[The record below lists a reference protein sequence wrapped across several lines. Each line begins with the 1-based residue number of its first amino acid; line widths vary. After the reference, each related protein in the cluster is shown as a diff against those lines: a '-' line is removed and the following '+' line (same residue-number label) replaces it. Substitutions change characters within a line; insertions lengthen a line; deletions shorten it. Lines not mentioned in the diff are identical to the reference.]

1 MKEAG
6 SHKGFLGFNLLGMT
20 WSGHQLFQF
29 LANMTTGQDER
40 KVVTD
45 AIKSPSSRYAHSL
58 SLSSSCRNRFASRCS
73 LVALSA
79 TLRAT
84 LAAGRSWKELGLSG
98 EAWATRQEGHNPFKV
113 LHPIILARGSW
124 FPLATHVRLL
134 ILFPLLEWNGYQ
146 EDQIIWWDSKPTDPL
161 LSVIISPRRKEPQD
175 TGCWEIESWR

>member
-1 MKEAG
+1 MEVAALSLHSWAEPKVRWAG
-6 SHKGFLGFNLLGMT
+6 GKDRETRLT
-20 WSGHQLFQF
+20 P
-29 LANMTTGQDER
+29 TTTTVR
-40 KVVTD
+40 RIT
-45 AIKSPSSRYAHSL
+45 RYAHSL

-124 FPLATHVRLL
+124 FPLATHAGFFKGLSWAWPLRSRPPRSLL
-134 ILFPLLEWNGYQ
+134 ATLVTHSAAARSV
-146 EDQIIWWDSKPTDPL
+146 WD
-161 LSVIISPRRKEPQD
+161 
-175 TGCWEIESWR
+175 W